1 MIVLKINFLTGRYH
15 STPWGRNVNEGV
27 PEFPPSPY
35 RIIRT
40 VMDSWFRKR
49 SGWSLIL
56 LENIAEKLSNEAP
69 SFRIPPYKEG
79 VLKSYMSRNTKDPTD
94 KDLIYDGFISV
105 LPNDPV
111 YVIWE
116 NESLNED
123 EFFRL
128 KEVVSIIN
136 YLGRSQSWVSMELM
150 DGCDQS
156 PNVIPLVRTAENSPY
171 DEVVKVAIP
180 VSKKDYGFNS
190 KKPWFESL
198 GITTSYIQSNGL
210 SNPYAMKYENY
221 IMKRGRNKTEAELP
235 INYSIKKIN
244 IILYS
249 VDTKV
254 PPMISES
261 LQVGERIHKKLNGI
275 YGKMFQNTRSTNLS
289 GLEQDGSMSRGHKHI
304 FIMPLDL
311 NGTGRISH
319 ILIRGRLPFDAK
331 ELIALDRLRSVWQSN
346 GRPDIDLIPVEWGQE
361 QNVSVISSSKRF
373 MSVTPVILTRHYR
386 KGRGD
391 FNNWLKRELMLEI
404 KDQGLPEP
412 DLIKPL
418 KKMIKNGRTYY
429 WLDFKRNRK
438 NDPINIGYG
447 FEVTFKEDVYG
458 PFSVGYG
465 AHFGLGIFYPTEE
478 GDKNGEQ

>member
-15 STPWGRNVNEGV
+15 STQWGRNVNEGV

-49 SGWSLIL
+49 SEWSLGL
-56 LENIAEKLSNEAP
+56 LETITEKLSNETP
-69 SFRIPPYKEG
+69 SFRIPAYKEG
-79 VLKSYMSRNTKDPTD
+79 VLKSYMSRNTKDPTE
-94 KDLIYDGFISV
+94 KDLIYDGFISI
-105 LPNDPV
+105 LPNDPI

-116 NESLNED
+116 TETLTEE
-123 EFFRL
+123 EFSHL

-136 YLGRSQSWVSMELM
+136 YLGRSQSWVKIELM
-150 DGCDQS
+150 ENFDQG
-156 PNVIPLVRTAENSPY
+156 PNVIPSNGKTQNSPY
-171 DEVVKVAIP
+171 GEVVKVAIP
-180 VSKKDYGFNS
+180 VPKKDYGLNS
-190 KKPWFESL
+190 DNPWFESL
-198 GITTSYIQSNGL
+198 KITTSEIQADGL
-210 SNPYAMKYENY
+210 SNPYSMKFENY
-221 IMKRGRNKTEAELP
+221 VIKRERSKVEVELND
-235 INYSIKKIN
+235 NYYEKKIN
-244 IILYS
+244 TILYS

-261 LQVGERIHKKLNGI
+261 LQVAERFHKKVNGI
-275 YGKMFQNTRSTNLS
+275 YGKMFQNARSTNLS
-289 GLEQDGSMSRGHKHI
+289 GLEQDGSMSKGHKHI

-319 ILIRGRLPFDAK
+319 ILIRSRVPFIER
-331 ELIALDRLRSVWQSN
+331 ELIVLDKLKSVWQSN
-346 GRPDIDLIPVEWGQE
+346 GRPDIDLIPVEWGQDR
-361 QNVSVISSSKRF
+361 NVSIISSSKQF
-373 MSVTPVILTRHYR
+373 SSVTPVVMTRHYR

-391 FNNWLKRELMLEI
+391 FEHWLKRELMQEI

-412 DLIKPL
+412 DSIRIL
-418 KKMIKNGRTYY
+418 KKMIRNGRDYY

-465 AHFGLGIFYPTEE
+465 AHFGLGIFYPTKE
-478 GDKNGEQ
+478 GNILE